1 MHKGAKTSTQTQ
13 IIISIIGTN
22 IYIRTITKLSL
33 LFVDI
38 NIFVSEKWG
47 CIIDKLCY
55 LLIAVSS

>member
-38 NIFVSEKWG
+38 NICREREMGVHNR
-47 CIIDKLCY
+47 
-55 LLIAVSS
+55 